1 MGRTCKTGVGLFLQG
16 ALMLGLI
23 LHSTV
28 GMAAEV
34 GGAELGVRAP
44 GERVSLKPRMERD
57 SKRGSTGK
65 KMFVTTGTGV
75 SMLMGKYSPWITWGQ
90 AFRME
95 VGRSDTSKGSGAFVF
110 LHSSLNNGL
119 DYEGQ
124 SAGGCFETD
133 SCIQGDTRFHKLGG
147 GSRIWLLDAATID
160 VYGRALAGVGFSP
173 LLMNEAAYEV
183 EVVGEAWQ
191 GQRATVHDE
200 IHPFAGVGVYMD
212 FGNFGS
218 GVAPY
223 LAVDSVYSLGLG
235 LSTEVLG
242 GFSYQFGQRAV
253 SKAPKVPKSRK
264 PKVPRKAKKAPPVE
278 VPEEEE
284 SDEEDAGDWRDW

>member
-1 MGRTCKTGVGLFLQG
+1 MGWTYKIGVGLFLQG

-28 GMAAEV
+28 GMAAEI
-34 GGAELGVRAP
+34 GSTELGVRAP
-44 GERVSLKPRMERD
+44 GERD
-57 SKRGSTGK
+57 SERGSTGQ

-75 SMLMGKYSPWITWGQ
+75 SMLMGKYSQWITWGQ

-110 LHSSLNNGL
+110 LHSSLNNGN
-119 DYEGQ
+119 DYEIQ
-124 SAGGCFETD
+124 SENGCVETG

-147 GSRIWLLDAATID
+147 GSRIRLVDAATID
-160 VYGRALAGVGFSP
+160 VYGRALAGVGLSP
-173 LLMNEAAYEV
+173 LLMDEGAYEV
-183 EVVGEAWQ
+183 DVVGDAWQ
-191 GQRATVHDE
+191 GNRPTVHDE
-200 IHPFAGVGVYMD
+200 IHPFAGVGVYME
-212 FGNFGS
+212 FGDYGS

-223 LAVDSVYSLGLG
+223 LAVDSVFSLGLG

-253 SKAPKVPKSRK
+253 SKDPKVPKARK

-278 VPEEEE
+278 VPEEE
-284 SDEEDAGDWRDW
+284 DEEDAGDWRDW